1 MHKIHCE
8 KRDEIRPHTLLGL
21 ENTFNPNTPTQEPSK
36 YQYHRVFSRY
46 NEKQVD
52 FNGGFHHFYR
62 IHPQGAIKD
71 GSLSHSHS
79 EMTHPGHAFVVFKQ
93 LPAST
98 RRTITNVQNLEASK
112 ISFISYRS
120 KLWPDKSSPEG
131 KNDDELVKTVVNHSL
146 RILEDKTKQLL
157 LVKACCER
165 INHGEVIDLTRIK
178 HRRKLLCIF
187 KMKSWRIYSVIE
199 VGFKYAKRCVEGW
212 RINIAPSLEANKSV
226 IDCLRADLKAVNE
239 YIPSDAGSILR
250 KHTAFWVNDSL
261 RYGYSSSP
269 IDASGMCFHPSCEW
283 LQQHRMMPEKRGG
296 VEIYRAQDYLD
307 SRGLWGQGGLLLHE
321 LSHAYHHTVVE
332 RGFDNPLVVAVYENA
347 MDKGLYNRVDVHGAQ
362 GEAGPVKGYA
372 ATNHKE

>member
-178 HRRKLLCIF
+178 YEYAAACRLCIF
-187 KMKSWRIYSVIE
+187 LQP
-199 VGFKYAKRCVEGW
+199 
-212 RINIAPSLEANKSV
+212 N
-226 IDCLRADLKAVNE
+226 LK
-239 YIPSDAGSILR
+239 I
-250 KHTAFWVNDSL
+250 
-261 RYGYSSSP
+261 
-269 IDASGMCFHPSCEW
+269 
-283 LQQHRMMPEKRGG
+283 
-296 VEIYRAQDYLD
+296 
-307 SRGLWGQGGLLLHE
+307 
-321 LSHAYHHTVVE
+321 
-332 RGFDNPLVVAVYENA
+332 
-347 MDKGLYNRVDVHGAQ
+347 
-362 GEAGPVKGYA
+362 
-372 ATNHKE
+372 